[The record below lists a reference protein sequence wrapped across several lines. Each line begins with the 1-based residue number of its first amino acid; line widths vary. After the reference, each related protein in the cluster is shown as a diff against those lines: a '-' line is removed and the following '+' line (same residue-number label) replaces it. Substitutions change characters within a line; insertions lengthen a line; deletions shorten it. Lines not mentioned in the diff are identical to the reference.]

1 MDVNQTNTRNLIL
14 KITFLLTLLIVILDF
29 QALYNSISHLK
40 KYIES
45 DKFNQKYFNEC
56 IKYQSIAE
64 IIFGLFGS
72 CAGIS
77 ACVAGFF
84 FIRNFDCFI
93 EKGLKAFSYFN
104 YLVFGPYLFACTFL
118 GLHYFNKIS
127 YFCLEKENLDNK
139 SLNLLIVFCIFLS
152 LFISSFI
159 ISLFT
164 PINIITYFHDS
175 IRFNGTGSYIL
186 GKIFWKFVFER
197 NRNMIIDTNNNNGGG
212 NAVNH
217 GLNFLDDFD
226 RQLQFYAHI

>member
-1 MDVNQTNTRNLIL
+1 MDVNQANTRNLIL

-104 YLVFGPYLFACTFL
+104 VI
-118 GLHYFNKIS
+118 HIS
-127 YFCLEKENLDNK
+127 
-139 SLNLLIVFCIFLS
+139 
-152 LFISSFI
+152 
-159 ISLFT
+159 T
-164 PINIITYFHDS
+164 
-175 IRFNGTGSYIL
+175 
-186 GKIFWKFVFER
+186 
-197 NRNMIIDTNNNNGGG
+197 
-212 NAVNH
+212 
-217 GLNFLDDFD
+217 
-226 RQLQFYAHI
+226 